1 MRSETRRIAGI
12 AAMVC
17 GGATSVSAAALP
29 DGVPAA
35 AVEPVAQTSSVAP
48 AVATNAGVDTAAA
61 EPEAGGAPILRAGLL
76 AMAECAAGPPA
87 SESESESES
96 GSGGAQR
103 RNWPTGAIALSDV
116 RLDGMRGGFDMPS
129 GLKISFGVSRV
140 AFVNGNLVTTTSFN
154 IPDISHITAQQAQAL
169 AAANAGALIQVG
181 AGNAAQPAALPAL
194 TGAVI
199 QNTLNNQQIQALTT
213 INTTVN
219 TLATFKNLNVMSTL
233 NNALLGA
240 LPGR

>member
-17 GGATSVSAAALP
+17 GGAMSVSAAALQ
-29 DGVPAA
+29 DGAPTAI
-35 AVEPVAQTSSVAP
+35 VEPVAQASSVVP
-48 AVATNAGVDTAAA
+48 AAATNAGVDTAPA
-61 EPEAGGAPILRAGLL
+61 ESGAEGTPILRAGPL
-76 AMAECAAGPPA
+76 AMAACAAAGPPA
-87 SESESESES
+87 SEPE
-96 GSGGAQR
+96 SGGAPR
-103 RNWPTGAIALSDV
+103 RNWAATGAIALSDT
-116 RLDGMRGGFDMPS
+116 RLDAMRGGFDMPS

-140 AFVNGNLVTTTSFN
+140 AFVDGTLVTTTSFN

-233 NNALLGA
+233 NHALLGA

>member
-1 MRSETRRIAGI
+1 
-12 AAMVC
+12 
-17 GGATSVSAAALP
+17 
-29 DGVPAA
+29 
-35 AVEPVAQTSSVAP
+35 
-48 AVATNAGVDTAAA
+48 
-61 EPEAGGAPILRAGLL
+61 
-76 AMAECAAGPPA
+76 
-87 SESESESES
+87 
-96 GSGGAQR
+96 
-103 RNWPTGAIALSDV
+103 
-116 RLDGMRGGFDMPS
+116 MRGGFDMPS

-140 AFVNGNLVTTTSFN
+140 AFVDGTLVTTTSFN

>member
-17 GGATSVSAAALP
+17 GGATSLSAAALQ
-29 DGVPAA
+29 DGVPTAT
-35 AVEPVAQTSSVAP
+35 VEPVAQASSVVP
-48 AVATNAGVDTAAA
+48 AAATNAGVDTAPAESGAA
-61 EPEAGGAPILRAGLL
+61 GTPILRAGPL
-76 AMAECAAGPPA
+76 AMAACAAGPPA
-87 SESESESES
+87 PEPEPEP
-96 GSGGAQR
+96 GGAPQ
-103 RNWPTGAIALSDV
+103 RNWAATGAIALSDT
-116 RLDGMRGGFDMPS
+116 RLDAMRGGFDMPS

-140 AFVNGNLVTTTSFN
+140 AFVDGTLVTTTSFN

>member
-17 GGATSVSAAALP
+17 GGATSVSAAALQ
-29 DGVPAA
+29 DGAPTAI
-35 AVEPVAQTSSVAP
+35 VEPVAQASSVVP
-48 AVATNAGVDTAAA
+48 AAATNAGVDTAPA
-61 EPEAGGAPILRAGLL
+61 ESGAEGTPILRAGPL
-76 AMAECAAGPPA
+76 AMAACAAAEPEP
-87 SESESESES
+87 
-96 GSGGAQR
+96 GGAPR
-103 RNWPTGAIALSDV
+103 RNWAATGAIALSDT
-116 RLDGMRGGFDMPS
+116 RLDAMRGGFDMPS

-140 AFVNGNLVTTTSFN
+140 AFVDGTLVTTTSFN

>member
-17 GGATSVSAAALP
+17 GGATCVSAAAMQ
-29 DGVPAA
+29 DGAPTAT
-35 AVEPVAQTSSVAP
+35 VEPVAQASSVVSAAAP
-48 AVATNAGVDTAAA
+48 NAGVDTAPA
-61 EPEAGGAPILRAGLL
+61 EPAAGGAPIQRAGPL

-87 SESESESES
+87 PEPE
-96 GSGGAQR
+96 SGGAQQ
-103 RNWPTGAIALSDV
+103 RNWAATGAIALGDA
-116 RLDGMRGGFDMPS
+116 RLDAMRGGFDMPS

-140 AFVNGNLVTTTSFN
+140 AFVNGTLVTTTSFN

-233 NNALLGA
+233 NHALLGA

>member
-1 MRSETRRIAGI
+1 MRAETRRIAGI

-17 GGATSVSAAALP
+17 GGATTVSAAALP

-48 AVATNAGVDTAAA
+48 AVATTAGVDTAA
-61 EPEAGGAPILRAGLL
+61 EPEAGGAPILRAGPL

-87 SESESESES
+87 SEPESE
-96 GSGGAQR
+96 SGGAQR
-103 RNWPTGAIALSDV
+103 RNWPATGAIALSDV

>member
-1 MRSETRRIAGI
+1 MRSETRKIAGI

-17 GGATSVSAAALP
+17 GGMTSVSAAAMQ
-29 DGVPAA
+29 DGAPAA
-35 AVEPVAQTSSVAP
+35 TVEPVAQTSSGVAP
-48 AVATNAGVDTAAA
+48 ASGTNAGADTAPA
-61 EPEAGGAPILRAGLL
+61 ESRAGVAPILRAAPL

-87 SESESESES
+87 SEPR
-96 GSGGAQR
+96 GVQR
-103 RNWPTGAIALSDV
+103 ERNWPAAGAIALSDA
-116 RLDGMRGGFDMPS
+116 RLDAMRGGFDLPS
-129 GLKISFGVSRV
+129 GLKVSFGVSRV

-181 AGNAAQPAALPAL
+181 AANAAQPAALPAL

-199 QNTLNNQQIQALTT
+199 QNTLNNQQIQAMTT

-219 TLATFKNLNVMSTL
+219 TLSTFKNLNVMQTL
-233 NNALLGA
+233 NNALIGA

>member
-1 MRSETRRIAGI
+1 MKSETRKIAGI

-17 GGATSVSAAALP
+17 GGVTSVSAAAMQ

-35 AVEPVAQTSSVAP
+35 TVEAVAQTSCVVP
-48 AVATNAGVDTAAA
+48 ASATNAGADTAPA
-61 EPEAGGAPILRAGLL
+61 ESRAGGAPILRAAPL

-87 SESESESES
+87 PEP
-96 GSGGAQR
+96 GGAQD
-103 RNWPTGAIALSDV
+103 RNWPAAGAIALSDA
-116 RLDGMRGGFDMPS
+116 RLDAMRGGFDMPS

-140 AFVNGNLVTTTSFN
+140 AFVNGNLVTTTNFN

-199 QNTLNNQQIQALTT
+199 QNTLSNQQIQAITT

-219 TLATFKNLNVMSTL
+219 TLSAFRNLNVMSTL
-233 NNALLGA
+233 NNALIGV

>member
-1 MRSETRRIAGI
+1 MRSETRKIAGI

-17 GGATSVSAAALP
+17 GGVTSVSAAAMQ
-29 DGVPAA
+29 DGAPAA
-35 AVEPVAQTSSVAP
+35 TVEPAVQTS
-48 AVATNAGVDTAAA
+48 
-61 EPEAGGAPILRAGLL
+61 GAH
-76 AMAECAAGPPA
+76 E
-87 SESESESES
+87 
-96 GSGGAQR
+96 
-103 RNWPTGAIALSDV
+103 RNWPATGAIALSDA
-116 RLDGMRGGFDMPS
+116 RLDAMRGGFDMPG
-129 GLKISFGVSRV
+129 GLKVSFGVSRV
-140 AFVNGNLVTTTSFN
+140 AFVNGNLVTTTNFN

-199 QNTLNNQQIQALTT
+199 QNTLSNQQIQAVTT

-219 TLATFKNLNVMSTL
+219 TLSTFKNLNVMSTL

>member
-1 MRSETRRIAGI
+1 MRSQTRYIAGI
-12 AAMVC
+12 AVMVC
-17 GGATSVSAAALP
+17 GGVTSVSAAAMQDDAL
-29 DGVPAA
+29 AA
-35 AVEPVAQTSSVAP
+35 ADAPVAQASGIVEASA
-48 AVATNAGVDTAAA
+48 ANAGADMAPV
-61 EPEAGGAPILRAGLL
+61 ESRAGEVPILRAAPL

-87 SESESESES
+87 VEP
-96 GSGGAQR
+96 GGAQE
-103 RNWPTGAIALSDV
+103 RNWPAAGAIALSDA
-116 RLDGMRGGFDMPS
+116 RLDAMRGGFDMPS
-129 GLKISFGVSRV
+129 GLKVSFGVSRV

-199 QNTLNNQQIQALTT
+199 QNTLNNQQIQAVTT

-219 TLATFKNLNVMSTL
+219 TLSTFKNLNVMSTL
-233 NNALLGA
+233 NNALIGV

>member
-17 GGATSVSAAALP
+17 GGATSVSAAAMQ
-29 DGVPAA
+29 DGAPTAI
-35 AVEPVAQTSSVAP
+35 VEPVAQTSGVLSA
-48 AVATNAGVDTAAA
+48 AATNAGVDTAPA
-61 EPEAGGAPILRAGLL
+61 ESGAGGAPNLRAGPL
-76 AMAECAAGPPA
+76 ATAECAAGPPA
-87 SESESESES
+87 PEPE
-96 GSGGAQR
+96 SGGAQQ
-103 RNWPTGAIALSDV
+103 RNWPATGAIALSDA
-116 RLDGMRGGFDMPS
+116 RLDAMRGGFDMPS

-199 QNTLNNQQIQALTT
+199 QNTLNSQQIQALTT
-213 INTTVN
+213 INMTVN

>member
-1 MRSETRRIAGI
+1 
-12 AAMVC
+12 MVC
-17 GGATSVSAAALP
+17 GGVTSVSAAAMQDDAL
-29 DGVPAA
+29 AA
-35 AVEPVAQTSSVAP
+35 ADVPVAQTSGVVEASA
-48 AVATNAGVDTAAA
+48 ANAGADMAPV
-61 EPEAGGAPILRAGLL
+61 ESRAGEVPILRAVPL
-76 AMAECAAGPPA
+76 AMGECAAGTPA
-87 SESESESES
+87 AEP
-96 GSGGAQR
+96 GGAQE
-103 RNWPTGAIALSDV
+103 RNWPAAGAIALSDA
-116 RLDGMRGGFDMPS
+116 RLDAMRGGFDMPS
-129 GLKISFGVSRV
+129 GLKVSFGVSRV

-199 QNTLNNQQIQALTT
+199 QNTLNNQQIQAVTT

-219 TLATFKNLNVMSTL
+219 TLSTFKNLNVMSTL
-233 NNALLGA
+233 NNALIGV

>member
-17 GGATSVSAAALP
+17 GGATSVSAAALQ
-29 DGVPAA
+29 DGAPTAI
-35 AVEPVAQTSSVAP
+35 VEPVAQASSVVP
-48 AVATNAGVDTAAA
+48 AAAANAGVDTAPA
-61 EPEAGGAPILRAGLL
+61 ESGAEGMPILRAGPL
-76 AMAECAAGPPA
+76 AMAACAAAGPPA
-87 SESESESES
+87 SEPEP
-96 GSGGAQR
+96 GGAPR
-103 RNWPTGAIALSDV
+103 RNWAATGAIALSDT
-116 RLDGMRGGFDMPS
+116 RLDAMRGGFDMPS

-140 AFVNGNLVTTTSFN
+140 AFVDGTLVTTTSFN

>member
-1 MRSETRRIAGI
+1 MRPETRKIAGI

-17 GGATSVSAAALP
+17 GGMTSVSAAALQ
-29 DGVPAA
+29 DGAPAA
-35 AVEPVAQTSSVAP
+35 TVEPVAQTSSGVAP
-48 AVATNAGVDTAAA
+48 ASGTNAGADTAPA
-61 EPEAGGAPILRAGLL
+61 ESRAGVAPILRAAPL

-87 SESESESES
+87 SEP
-96 GSGGAQR
+96 GGAQER
-103 RNWPTGAIALSDV
+103 SWPATGAIALSDA
-116 RLDGMRGGFDMPS
+116 RLDAMRGGFDLPS
-129 GLKISFGVSRV
+129 GLKVSFGVSRV

-181 AGNAAQPAALPAL
+181 AANAAQPAALPAL

-199 QNTLNNQQIQALTT
+199 QNTLNNQQIQAMTT

-219 TLATFKNLNVMSTL
+219 TLSTFKNLNVMQTL
-233 NNALLGA
+233 NNALIGA